1 MESSHQKSKCA
12 CLQKDE
18 GSECNISLWWSLF
31 ARDPILL
38 NTHIPQGMRSLM
50 AYDENQNS

>member
-38 NTHIPQGMRSLM
+38 NTHIPQGL
-50 AYDENQNS
+50 DGL